1 MNVNLYINRPIRSLM
16 KLIQSALHTADQSGA
31 GEGVPSNRIG
41 RRVASALALKSRGA
55 VWNDVLSIEDLSVR
69 LHVEWLARDVHPWDR
84 DLPERRQAEL
94 FAQQCLEDVDAAI
107 PRLFEQLPE
116 IDVLEIGVL
125 ERGSKTRIIAGTIHR
140 SDLVARESSSLGM
153 RLRMIGINYQRTN
166 LRFEPIP

>member
-1 MNVNLYINRPIRSLM
+1 MNVNVYVSRSTRSLI
-16 KLIQSALHTADQSGA
+16 KLIQRALHTAEQREAGKGA
-31 GEGVPSNRIG
+31 PSNRIV
-41 RRVASALALKSRGA
+41 RRVASALAVKPRGA
-55 VWNDVLSIEDLSVR
+55 VWNDVLSIQDLSLR

-107 PRLFEQLPE
+107 PRLFEELPE

-125 ERGSKTRIIAGTIHR
+125 ERGSKTRIIAGTTHR
-140 SDLVARESSSLGM
+140 NDLVAQRCSSLGM
-153 RLRMIGINYQRTN
+153 RLRMIGINYHRTN